1 MKPGFYKNLSL
12 EAYLKADGLSKSGLV
27 DLADSPAHYQA
38 RKVEPK
44 TFSAADL
51 GSALHML
58 VLEPHRA
65 DRFVVTAPAEVLG
78 KNNSKNTNAY
88 REWLESL
95 PGGTI
100 VLNQA
105 DYNAAQ
111 CMRDAIFAHPAAS
124 DLLAFGHQE
133 VSAIWR
139 DESGIMC
146 KCRPDFLSDKGH
158 SDNAVLDLKT
168 TLNASP
174 EAFGKQAYNLKYHW
188 SAYWTL
194 EIIRGLTGAHNRPY
208 ILVAVEKS
216 IPWAVACYQVPQ
228 LLIDDAREKVAR
240 LLATYR
246 ACKEIGAWPA
256 YSDEVQPLYV
266 PPWAITK
273 QLKEV

>member
-38 RKVEPK
+38 RKLEPK
-44 TFSAADL
+44 TFPAADL
-51 GSALHML
+51 GTALHML

-65 DRFVVTAPAEVLG
+65 DRFIVTPPAEVLG
-78 KNNSKNTNAY
+78 KNGSKNTNAY
-88 REWLESL
+88 REWLEAL

-111 CMRDAIFAHPAAS
+111 CMRDAVFAHPAAS
-124 DLLAFGHQE
+124 DILKAGNPE
-133 VSAIWR
+133 VSAFAFCE
-139 DESGIMC
+139 DGSGVLR
-146 KCRPDFLSDKGH
+146 KCRPDFLTEGP
-158 SDNAVLDLKT
+158 VLDLKT
-168 TLNASP
+168 TVSANP
-174 EAFGKQAYNLKYHW
+174 EAFGRQSFSLQYHW
-188 SAYWTL
+188 SAAWSL
-194 EIIRGLTGAHNRPY
+194 DIIKGLTGANNRPY

-216 IPWAVACYQVPQ
+216 LPWAVACYEVPQ
-228 LLIDDAREKVAR
+228 VLIDDAREKIAL
-240 LLATYR
+240 LLAKYR
-246 ACKEIGAWPA
+246 ACLEIGAWPA
-256 YSDEVQPLYV
+256 YSESVETLFV